1 MLMKKFLTVLMVSMM
16 TISTG
21 KACEICG
28 CSGAGVFNVPSSYA
42 LYNFI
47 LLRPH
52 FAAFQAS
59 GDVHADIQYAGVD
72 AGFGMGINRWWHVT
86 TYIPYKFNSLYHEG
100 KQTNLNGLG
109 DVGVINTFKVYSN
122 VDSMMAKHKW
132 TFYTKAGIELPTGT
146 FSENFRADHLP
157 AGISLG
163 SGSFD
168 VIAGARVAYAMKK
181 NSVTLDYTAKYNTV
195 NASIYQF
202 GFQQT
207 YTALY
212 SYTFRKPSFTCLPNA
227 GLLVEANAGD
237 TYHDLMQTETQGV
250 SAYAMLGCEIGKGSW
265 VGGLQVDLPVADS
278 FNGEV
283 TYRPRGTIRVL
294 YLWQ

>member
-1 MLMKKFLTVLMVSMM
+1 MKRMLTVLMVSMM

-21 KACEICG
+21 KACDICG

-52 FAAFQAS
+52 YAAFQAT
-59 GDVHADIQYAGVD
+59 GDAHADILYSGVD
-72 AGFGMGINRWWHVT
+72 AGFGIGLNRWWHVT
-86 TYIPYKFNSLYHEG
+86 AYIPYKYNSIYHEG
-100 KQTNLNGLG
+100 VQTNLSGLG
-109 DVGVINTFKVYSN
+109 DAGVMNTFKVYSN
-122 VDSMMAKHKW
+122 VDSMMVKHKW
-132 TFYTKAGIELPTGT
+132 TIYTKAGIELPTGK

-157 AGISLG
+157 AGVSLG

-168 VIAGARVAYAMKK
+168 ILAGARVSYAMNKHT
-181 NSVTLDYTAKYNTV
+181 VTLDYTGKYNTV
-195 NASIYQF
+195 NASAYQF

-207 YTALY
+207 STGLY
-212 SYTFRKPSFTCLPNA
+212 SYTIRKPAFTFLPNA
-227 GLLVEANAGD
+227 GLLVETNTGD
-237 TYHDLMQTETQGV
+237 TYHQLVESETKGT
-250 SAYAMLGCEIGKGSW
+250 SAYAMLGCEVGKGSW

-278 FNGEV
+278 FDGEV
-283 TYRPRGTIRVL
+283 TYRPRGTIRIL